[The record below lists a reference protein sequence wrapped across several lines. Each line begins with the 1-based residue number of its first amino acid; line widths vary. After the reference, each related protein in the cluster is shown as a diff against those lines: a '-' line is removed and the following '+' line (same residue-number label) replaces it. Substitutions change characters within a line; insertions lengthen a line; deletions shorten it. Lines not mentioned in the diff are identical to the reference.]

1 MSFKTNIMKNT
12 LTLLAVLFI
21 TANAS
26 AQVSF
31 KMESEERDTAYKML
45 SGTFES
51 LEKYV
56 VIEAEGTSEELYQ
69 KTLDWINET
78 YNTPDEVI
86 KGKVDADYIRF
97 QGSSSIPLKYLRVFG
112 SNMSWDGYRYMVEI
126 RFKDGRVRFEPTA
139 LEVYTAPSTTPGT
152 ISGWSEVGFIN
163 RVANKK
169 GKEDK
174 GGTASVVALQSYFN
188 NLAQGLEKYYKEGSG
203 ASEVDD
209 W

>member
-1 MSFKTNIMKNT
+1 MKKIV
-12 LTLLAVLFI
+12 TLLIAAIFI
-21 TANAS
+21 NAPVY

-31 KMESEERDTAYKML
+31 KMESEEINNAYKMY
-45 SGTFES
+45 SGTFET

-56 VIEAEGTSEELYQ
+56 VIEAEGTAKELYQ

-86 KGKVDADYIRF
+86 KGKVESDYIRF
-97 QGSSSIPLKYLRVFG
+97 QGSSSTPLKYYRVLG
-112 SNMSWDGYRYMVEI
+112 SNMGWAGYRYMVEI
-126 RFKDGRVRFEPTA
+126 RFKDGRIRFEPTS
-139 LEVYTAPSTTPGT
+139 LEVYTAPSSAVGV
-152 ISGWSEVGFIN
+152 IAGWSEVGFKN

-174 GGTASVVALQSYFN
+174 GGTASVKALQSYFN
-188 NLAQGLEKYYKEGSG
+188 NLAQGLEKYYKDGAG